1 MNEEAGIGV
10 NSEAP
15 QRTAF
20 SEERAELEAVL
31 ASDGFS
37 RAPTRARLLA
47 YVCRKYFEGDAN
59 HIKEYNIAVEALGRP
74 AEFDQEADPI
84 VRVEAHRLRKRL
96 KQYYEREGSGH
107 RIRIEMPPGSYV
119 PRFIRAEPAETLPA
133 LPAVTAPVP
142 VLAPVAPWIRQRR
155 TRWAAALALPLVLA
169 GVLMIRAILG
179 GAHNVPTDAFFSNAN
194 ETRIL
199 VGAPE
204 GRYVD
209 RLGHL
214 WLGDRFFTG
223 GVAVPAPGQSVQ
235 RTPDPVLYQARRE
248 GEFRYDI
255 PLKPGVYELRLYF
268 AETVYGSGTS
278 RAGGES
284 SRLFTVSVNGRAQL
298 SGFDIVSDAGGS
310 DIADLKILKDVSPA
324 RDGALHLHFRG
335 DGARALLNA
344 IEILPSAE
352 GQSWPI
358 RIVTQ
363 ESLYGDRQGRVWSGD
378 RFFQGGQMVTRA
390 VAVKS
395 PADQGIYRGER
406 YGNFTYTI
414 PVSSGRHTL
423 RLHFAETYF
432 GPNKPGRGGIG
443 SRVFDV
449 YCNGVALLKKFDIYK
464 AAGVAD
470 VAVVREF
477 AGLEPNSQDKF
488 VLSFVPVQNYACIN
502 AIEVL

>member
-1 MNEEAGIGV
+1 V
-10 NSEAP
+10 NSEVP

-20 SEERAELEAVL
+20 SEEKAEVEAVL
-31 ASDGFS
+31 ASHGFA

-47 YVCRKYFEGDAN
+47 YVCRKYFEGEAN

-74 AEFDQEADPI
+74 ADFDQEADPI

-96 KQYYEREGSGH
+96 KQYYEGEGASH
-107 RIRIEMPPGSYV
+107 AIQINIPSGSYV
-119 PRFIRAEPAETLPA
+119 PRFVRAEPAETLPA
-133 LPAVTAPVP
+133 LPAVAAPIPVP
-142 VLAPVAPWIRQRR
+142 APAGPWIRRR
-155 TRWAAALALPLVLA
+155 HVRWAAVLVLPLVPAAAL
-169 GVLMIRAILG
+169 VIRAIRG
-179 GAHNVPTDAFFSNAN
+179 GASAVPSDAFFSGAN

-199 VGAPE
+199 AGAPD

-209 RLGHL
+209 RLGHP

-223 GVAVPAPGQSVQ
+223 GAAVATPGQSVQ

-268 AETVYGSGTS
+268 AETVYGAGKT

-284 SRLFTVSVNGRAQL
+284 SRLFNVRVNGRAQL

-310 DIADLKILKDVSPA
+310 DIADLKIFKDISPA
-324 RDGALHLHFRG
+324 ADGTLHLHFQGERAG
-335 DGARALLNA
+335 ALLNA
-344 IEILPSAE
+344 IEILPATE
-352 GQSWPI
+352 GRSWPI
-358 RIVTQ
+358 RIVAQ
-363 ESLYGDRQGRVWSGD
+363 ESLYGDRQGRVWCGD
-378 RFFQGGQMVTRA
+378 RFFQGGQTAMRTVPVQSA
-390 VAVKS
+390 AD
-395 PADQGIYRGER
+395 PAIYRGER

-414 PVSSGRHTL
+414 PVASGRHTIH
-423 RLHFAETYF
+423 LHFAETYF
-432 GPNKPGRGGIG
+432 GPNKPGGGGIG

-464 AAGVAD
+464 EAGAAD
-470 VAVVREF
+470 VALDRQF
-477 AGLEPNSQDKF
+477 TGLEPNAQGKF